1 MNAPPTQPR
10 TPRLGLRAGPAMRRS
25 ERKRYFALGL
35 PRWFRALADVRDPKV
50 GTALETAMF
59 RGGAMHLDGSTDVI
73 SHLLQWGVDAGAWN
87 EGSRYGVRL
96 HQPGSGMINVRTRS
110 ALQPQT
116 HLQHTALP
124 QVCCEW
130 MKPTANDPHL
140 YKRATKFII
149 DYELPIRVR
158 YFNWLKRLGGGEG
171 YIDSKKKKKIKPQPL
186 RTGIFQG
193 LFVGEVRAAPS
204 TQPPRRHPQHLALPA
219 QVNQMMAPAH
229 LFWGRTPPHNPSAPH
244 YSPCEAAS

>member
-1 MNAPPTQPR
+1 
-10 TPRLGLRAGPAMRRS
+10 
-25 ERKRYFALGL
+25 
-35 PRWFRALADVRDPKV
+35 
-50 GTALETAMF
+50 
-59 RGGAMHLDGSTDVI
+59 MHLDGSTDVI
-73 SHLLQWGVDAGAWN
+73 SHRLLWDDRS
-87 EGSRYGVRL
+87 SRYRVQL
-96 HQPGSGMINVRTRS
+96 HLPGGGYELVRTRS
-110 ALQPQT
+110 TLQSQT

-124 QVCCEW
+124 TQVCCEG
-130 MKPTANDPHL
+130 MKPTANDPKL

-149 DYELPIRVR
+149 DYELPIRMR
-158 YFNWLKRLGGGEG
+158 YFEWLKRLGGGEG

-219 QVNQMMAPAH
+219 QVNQKMAPAH

>member
-1 MNAPPTQPR
+1 
-10 TPRLGLRAGPAMRRS
+10 MRRS

-59 RGGAMHLDGSTDVI
+59 RGGAMHLDGSSDVI
-73 SHLLQWGVDAGAWN
+73 SHVLHWNAELGRYSVIVHLPGAGT
-87 EGSRYGVRL
+87 ET
-96 HQPGSGMINVRTRS
+96 VRTRS
-110 ALQPQT
+110 ALQSQA

-124 QVCCEW
+124 TQVCCSH
-130 MKPTANDPHL
+130 MKPTANDPKM

-171 YIDSKKKKKIKPQPL
+171 YIDSKKKKIKPQPL

-204 TQPPRRHPQHLALPA
+204 TQPPRRHP
-219 QVNQMMAPAH
+219 
-229 LFWGRTPPHNPSAPH
+229 
-244 YSPCEAAS
+244 

>member
-1 MNAPPTQPR
+1 MSAIAALTTTAVRAITPILPMLSSSPSECFRARPTVGYDEESLQKVNAPPTQPR
-10 TPRLGLRAGPAMRRS
+10 TPHLGLRAGPVMRRS

-50 GTALETAMF
+50 GTALEKVMF

-73 SHLLQWGVDAGAWN
+73 SHRLLWDDRS
-87 EGSRYGVRL
+87 SRYRVQL
-96 HQPGSGMINVRTRS
+96 HLPGGGYELVRTRS
-110 ALQPQT
+110 TLQSQT

-124 QVCCEW
+124 TQVCCEG
-130 MKPTANDPHL
+130 MKPTANDPKL

-149 DYELPIRVR
+149 DYELPIRMR
-158 YFNWLKRLGGGEG
+158 YFEWLKRLGGGEG

-186 RTGIFQG
+186 RTGIFRG

-204 TQPPRRHPQHLALPA
+204 TQPPRRHP
-219 QVNQMMAPAH
+219 
-229 LFWGRTPPHNPSAPH
+229 
-244 YSPCEAAS
+244 